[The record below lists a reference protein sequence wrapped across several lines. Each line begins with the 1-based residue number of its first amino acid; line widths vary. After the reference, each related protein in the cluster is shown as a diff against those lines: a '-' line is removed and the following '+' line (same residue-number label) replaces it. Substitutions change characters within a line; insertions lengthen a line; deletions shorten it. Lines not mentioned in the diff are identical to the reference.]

1 MQRAHALFYR
11 VRVVGSS
18 MSLFRVGPADKQL
31 LPQCVGTAKALVS
44 FHCGLER
51 REVVGPAPALYR
63 GSVKAG
69 TDGHRVGDELGFG
82 FAPSFQQCA
91 WPNCEQA
98 GCSHS
103 GKVRALVILYSYR
116 IADLRGSGV
125 RLWMCPVG
133 DRPPPPETIWGKEG

>member
-18 MSLFRVGPADKQL
+18 MSLFRVVPADKRL
-31 LPQCVGTAKALVS
+31 LPQCVGTAKTLVS
-44 FHCGLER
+44 FHCELER
-51 REVVGPAPALYR
+51 REAVALAFALYR

-69 TDGHRVGDELGFG
+69 TDGHRVGDELGFA

-91 WPNCEQA
+91 RPNCEQA

-103 GKVRALVILYSYR
+103 RKVRALVVLYSYR
-116 IADLRGSGV
+116 MADLRGSGM
-125 RLWMCPVG
+125 RLWMRPVG
-133 DRPPPPETIWGKEG
+133 DRPPPPETIWGKES